1 MDEQLW
7 KVVGADGTVYGPM
20 KADEASAL
28 HLRLDRESPDG
39 PTIKMIEELDAA
51 LEVPV
56 PLFERVR

>member
-1 MDEQLW
+1 MARSMVRRKLTRQ
-7 KVVGADGTVYGPM
+7 T
-20 KADEASAL
+20 L

-39 PTIKMIEELDAA
+39 PTIKMVEELDAA